1 MKGLKVRVPETD
13 LMISTMDAL
22 GASATAIAYSELYTS
37 LQSGVV
43 DAAENGVTSY
53 MSNSFNEGCPL
64 LHHRCT
70 HLWLRRHPDER

>member
-1 MKGLKVRVPETD
+1 
-13 LMISTMDAL
+13 MDAL

-53 MSNSFNEGCPL
+53 MSNSFNEVAPYL
-64 LHHRCT
+64 SPMHT
-70 HLWLRRHPDER
+70 PSAAASS